1 MGIMG
6 EGRRKGVQKG
16 GEWRKIY
23 CSIKTKKTEMKK
35 LKIKNKVSLF
45 SFKALDINVN
55 NKIIYIYGECH
66 FISM

>member
-1 MGIMG
+1 
-6 EGRRKGVQKG
+6 
-16 GEWRKIY
+16 
-23 CSIKTKKTEMKK
+23 MKK

-55 NKIIYIYGECH
+55 NKIIYMYIYGECH